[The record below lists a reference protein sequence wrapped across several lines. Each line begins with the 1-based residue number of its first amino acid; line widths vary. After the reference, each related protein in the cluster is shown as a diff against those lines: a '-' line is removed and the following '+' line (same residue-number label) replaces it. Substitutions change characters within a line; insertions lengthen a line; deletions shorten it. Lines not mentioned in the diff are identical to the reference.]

1 MITSDSHSSYE
12 DVNEAIKQ
20 VFDQLETDKDDYINI
35 VHKNEEEM
43 QIFLGKEKVTSPDS
57 PSFLCIL
64 KKWNSFS
71 PIIPSDSEKARK
83 GGGYYLYCNEY
94 GLVIDPGFNFIQNFF
109 EQGFKLADINGI
121 LISHA
126 HNDHSI
132 ELESICSL
140 LNKKN
145 KYGEE
150 EEKQENQQIDLFL
163 NLGSFKKYAALF
175 DLGEKGSPN
184 YLSKIILLN
193 AHQFYKIKDN
203 FCFVTTE
210 TKHNEV
216 ITASYGLGFVFKC
229 NKKLIRLTSDTG
241 WNTKIE
247 EENLKVVERTSETD
261 EKFDLDSISVL
272 ITHVGTIKEGEFKY
286 DFNLSLEENER
297 GQRFYENHLGLL
309 GCICMI
315 KKWKPNLT
323 ILSEFGEELNKL
335 RIPLA
340 KILKAAMGTNVL
352 PGDIGMVIDIDQ
364 ELCFCQK
371 SGVLA
376 EYDDIHI
383 QLVNNQIIYMAE
395 SQLTKEEKEYELHNV
410 ETTVAEKPKRFA
422 DYIKNLANN
431 G

>member
-1 MITSDSHSSYE
+1 MITSDSNSSYK

-20 VFDQLETDKDDYINI
+20 VFFQLETDKDEYINI
-35 VHKNEEEM
+35 VHKNEEEI
-43 QIFLGKEKVTSPDS
+43 QKFLREEKVTSPES

-71 PIIPSDSEKARK
+71 PVIPSDLEKARK
-83 GGGYYLYCNEY
+83 GGGYYLYCNKY
-94 GLVIDPGFNFIQNFF
+94 GLVIDPGFNFIQNFL

-126 HNDHSI
+126 HNDHSV

-150 EEKQENQQIDLFL
+150 KQQIDLFL

-175 DLGEKGSPN
+175 DLGQEGSPD
-184 YLSKIILLN
+184 YLGKIILLN
-193 AHQFYKIKDN
+193 AHQFYKINDD
-203 FCFVTTE
+203 FCFVTTK

-216 ITASYGLGFVFKC
+216 ITASYGLGFVFRC
-229 NKKLIRLTSDTG
+229 NDKLIRLTSDTG
-241 WNTKIE
+241 WSTKIE
-247 EENLKVVERTSETD
+247 KENLEVIERTSETD

-272 ITHVGTIKEGEFKY
+272 ITHVGTIKEREFEY
-286 DFNLSLEENER
+286 DFNLSLEENEKEH
-297 GQRFYENHLGLL
+297 RFYENHLGLL

-340 KILKAAMGTNVL
+340 KNLTKAMGTHVL
-352 PGDIGMVIDIDQ
+352 PGDIGMVIDIDN

-371 SGVLA
+371 SGTLTD
-376 EYDDIHI
+376 YNDISI
-383 QLVNNQIIYMAE
+383 QLVNNQIIYIAS
-395 SQLTKEEKEYELHNV
+395 SQLTNEEEFDLHNV
-410 ETTVAEKPKRFA
+410 ERRVATEPKRFA
-422 DYIKNLANN
+422 DYIKNLANPS
-431 G
+431 